1 MMVKPET
8 QCKPLKWGIL
18 GAARIARKSFARAIL
33 DTGGKIVAI
42 GASSR
47 ERAEVFARDFGI
59 PQACEGYEAVL
70 ANDEVEA
77 VYIPLA
83 NGLHF
88 QWALEC
94 ARAGKHC
101 LCEKPL
107 VLSASDAAELRQAFD
122 LAGCRIVEGFM
133 WRHHPLAAWLQEQI
147 NRGEIGD
154 LRRINVSFSFMFD
167 RPDDY
172 RWSDDQGGGALWDIG
187 CYCING
193 MRFLFG
199 DEPLLVSARSKWVAP
214 ERRTDCSTAGWLD
227 FGEDRMGTFDCSF
240 TSSYHQFMSVV
251 GTRGVM
257 TMFMPFRGMADVT
270 TVRTQA
276 GDNVTEK
283 SFPPD
288 NGYERIVEHFTRAA
302 RDPSFALQPAE
313 DGLAQ
318 AIAMEA
324 LARSAAEGGAPQ
336 IVAGAV

>member
-1 MMVKPET
+1 MVKPET

-18 GAARIARKSFARAIL
+18 GAARIARKSFAHAIL
-33 DTGGKIVAI
+33 DTGGKIMAI
-42 GASSR
+42 GASTR
-47 ERAEVFARDFGI
+47 ERAEAFARDFGI
-59 PQACEGYEAVL
+59 PHAYESYEAVL

-107 VLSASDAAELRQAFD
+107 ALTAADAAELRQAFD
-122 LAGCRIVEGFM
+122 QAGCRIVEGFM

-147 NRGEIGD
+147 SEGEIGD
-154 LRRINVSFSFMFD
+154 LRRVNASFSFMFD

-172 RWSDDQGGGALWDIG
+172 RWLDEQGGGALWDIG
-187 CYCING
+187 CYCVNS

-214 ERRTDCSTAGWLD
+214 ERRADASTVGWLD
-227 FGEDRMGTFDCSF
+227 FGEDRLGTFDCSF
-240 TSSYHQFMSVV
+240 TSTYHQFLSLV
-251 GTRGVM
+251 GTRGVI
-257 TMFMPFRGMADVT
+257 TVDRPFRGVADT
-270 TVRTQA
+270 TIVRTQV
-276 GDNVTEK
+276 DESVSEQI
-283 SFPPD
+283 FPPD
-288 NGYERIVEHFTRAA
+288 NSYARIVEHFTRAVC
-302 RDPSFALQPAE
+302 DPSFALQPAE

-318 AIAMEA
+318 AIVMEA
-324 LARSAAEGGAPQ
+324 LARSAAAGGAPQ
-336 IVAGAV
+336 IVTG